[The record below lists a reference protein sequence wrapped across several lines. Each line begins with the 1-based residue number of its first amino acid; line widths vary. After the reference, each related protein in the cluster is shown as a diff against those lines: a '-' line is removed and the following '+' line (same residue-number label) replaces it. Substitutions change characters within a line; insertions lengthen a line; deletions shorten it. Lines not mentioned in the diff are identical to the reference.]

1 MSNKPAQRMNNEALI
16 RVAVWN
22 KLRDEGYTNCMIATP
37 LHLKTFREDGS
48 LRVYRANK
56 GQQRHYFLEVRR
68 AYRGISGKL
77 VEARK
82 VLQAKFNRSIY
93 FLEIRA
99 SKQTGKILIR
109 VHE

>member
-1 MSNKPAQRMNNEALI
+1 MHKPAQRMNNEALI

-22 KLRDEGYTNCMIATP
+22 KLRDEGYTKCMIATP
-37 LHLKTFREDGS
+37 LYLQVFREDGS

-68 AYRGISGKL
+68 AYRGIPGKL
-77 VEARK
+77 ADARK
-82 VLQAKFNRSIY
+82 LIQAKFNRSVY

-99 SKQTGKILIR
+99 SRKTGKILIR
-109 VHE
+109 IHE